1 MHKVSIHLGIDNI
14 DSPLGGCTTHF
25 AYKLIKSIIRNYNVE
40 FIDYPNLVRLNPSI
54 PYKTRGNGAIA
65 LRFNINESLIDN
77 LVKDV
82 INEVNNYLKEYSMKE
97 LSEANAGLA
106 VVIGDVPS
114 ELRELYV
121 KALTDY
127 VPLDYVEELIRETGV
142 NVLLPLGLRRGVVG
156 ALAAIGWLL
165 RSDCTYELL
174 VYRVRTSSMSRCVD
188 EESIKLMD
196 SELRDWVFGNYDYD
210 VGKILV
216 TPHGPDPVLLG
227 IRGESPEKLVEALK
241 LVRICEP
248 YEGWVIFRT
257 NQGTDSHHIERDIH
271 HVRPYQT
278 GCITG
283 RVCSEPRVA
292 SGGDVLLKI
301 CSEEGGN
308 GVYVAVFK
316 ETSLTKIA
324 KELILNDMVKIC
336 GLFKFWDDYGTVLHV
351 EKLSILEAIDKVI
364 KRNPRCP
371 RCGARL
377 KSAGRGKGWKCIKC
391 GLRLRNA
398 EYEVER
404 ISRRELEG
412 EYIPRDAAIKHL
424 VKPKR
429 RYGREKECTMVK
441 PREPWFT

>member
-1 MHKVSIHLGIDNI
+1 MHKVILHLGIDNI

-25 AYKLIKSIIRNYNVE
+25 AYKLIKFITKNYSVE

-54 PYKTRGNGAIA
+54 PYKTRGNGAVV
-65 LRFNINESLIDN
+65 LRFAINKGLINELIND
-77 LVKDV
+77 L
-82 INEVNNYLKEYSMKE
+82 INELGNYLREYSMKP
-97 LSEANAGLA
+97 LSESNAGLA
-106 VVIGDVPS
+106 IVVGEVPHR
-114 ELRELYV
+114 LKELYV

-127 VPLDYVEELIRETGV
+127 VPLDYVEEIIQELRSSI
-142 NVLLPLGLRRGVVG
+142 LLPLGLRRGIVG
-156 ALAAIGWLL
+156 ALAAIGWLTS
-165 RSDCTYELL
+165 SDCTYELL
-174 VYRVRTSSMSRCVD
+174 VYRVRTDSVERCID
-188 EESIKLMD
+188 EGSVKLMD
-196 SELRDWVFGNYDYD
+196 AKLHDWVFSNYDYNSD
-210 VGKILV
+210 KALIA
-216 TPHGPDPVLLG
+216 PHGPDPVLLG

-271 HVRPYQT
+271 YVRPYQT

-283 RVCSEPRVA
+283 KVCSEPRVV

-301 CSEEGGN
+301 CSEDEGD

-316 ETSLTKIA
+316 ETSLTRIA
-324 KELILNDMVKIC
+324 KELIPNDTVKIC
-336 GLFKFWDDYGTVLHV
+336 GLFKFWNDYGTVLHA
-351 EKLSILEAIDKVI
+351 EKLIVLKAVDKVI

-377 KSAGRGKGWKCIKC
+377 KSAGRGKGWKCVKC
-391 GLRLRNA
+391 GLRLRDA

-412 EYIPRDAAIKHL
+412 KYIPRDAAIKHL

-429 RYGREKECTMVK
+429 RYGRERVCTMVR